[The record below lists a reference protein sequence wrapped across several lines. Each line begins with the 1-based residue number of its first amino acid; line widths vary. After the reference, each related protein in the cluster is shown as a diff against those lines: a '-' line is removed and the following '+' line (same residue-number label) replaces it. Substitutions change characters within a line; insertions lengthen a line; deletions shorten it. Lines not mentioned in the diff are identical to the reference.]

1 MRVKVPFTL
10 IGSVIGHRADG
21 RDPRY
26 RARMDPAL
34 RSDRLLLRDWTV
46 DDAEAA
52 FAIYGS
58 AEVAEWLTPAMQQ
71 VPNPAA
77 MRSVLE
83 AWIEAQPN
91 MMPPTGHWALVRRAD
106 DAVIGGVALRLLPPY
121 EEDIEI
127 AWQIRPD
134 EWGNGYATEGS
145 RVLMRWAFT
154 RDVDELFAV
163 ARPNNTRAI
172 ATARNLGMEW
182 VGETTKYYNLRLQVF
197 RIRPADLG
205 GGDA

>member
-1 MRVKVPFTL
+1 
-10 IGSVIGHRADG
+10 
-21 RDPRY
+21 
-26 RARMDPAL
+26 MDPAL